1 MVSQRCLGWDMLKV
15 ALDKTDPETQ
25 KREQSKAV
33 IPCPTPVLVPEK
45 VGGGTPP
52 DGIWEYQLA
61 TGETVGA
68 VARWNATDDSDKI
81 IRPIV
86 WNGKRFIVSGLP
98 TPRPVYRCPVI
109 VASPNA
115 PVLVV
120 EGERT
125 VEGAM
130 RYLTD
135 GFIATTWP
143 NGSSNCHLVDWSPLA
158 GRDVVI
164 WPDNDEPGKKCAQ
177 QIFDMV
183 KAVGA
188 RPSIIELPD
197 GLPEKWDLADEL
209 PFEPGKVM
217 ELVRQARARCVSEP
231 KADAAPITDGATVSV
246 IPVSEGDDDGGEYSR
261 YRYRAIGYNEQ
272 RYYVMSATQR
282 QPYPYTIKQLMSEEG
297 CIEIVNDYD
306 FWHTHFADD
315 RGRINWKQA
324 GSYIMKQCTD
334 AGVYS
339 PNKVREQGVWSD
351 EGRVVLHFGEKLFVD
366 GAEVNPAKFRS
377 SFVYPSRDNMLED
390 WGGINDVASNVY
402 GRAIRK
408 ACNLVRWDK
417 PIYGDLMAGWIATAI
432 VCGGLPWRTHAWITG
447 NASSGKS
454 TVINDIVTACMGG
467 IAIYPVGA
475 STEAGIRQFVGNRA
489 VPVVFDE
496 AEGNNNAEERR
507 QAVIQLMRQSSAETR
522 GRIMKGSA
530 NHQSVTFT
538 LRSAFL
544 MSSIGVGLREAA
556 DLTRTA
562 VLTIRPLS
570 GMTMAELAEQEDQ
583 WKKLQAA
590 CAAIPT
596 DMPQR
601 LLARQVRNLPT
612 LRKNIEV
619 FKEVIAISLGN
630 RRLGD
635 QLGTLLAGLASL
647 FSNNELNHEACEK
660 FLEHYDWSDFTSVK
674 SMREDLALL
683 YHLANTKVRVD
694 SVSGNHER
702 LIGELIETVFNGIS
716 DDHVNPVNASNT
728 LMRLGIRID
737 LKDGGIWIAT
747 GITGMKDIMSSSD
760 YSEGWARV
768 LERHPYA
775 KKSPYGLKFAG
786 VTSRAVFI
794 PKQEF
799 FKIEG

>member
-1 MVSQRCLGWDMLKV
+1 MLKV
-15 ALDKTDPETQ
+15 ALQEARTETE
-25 KREQSKAV
+25 KAPVSKAV
-33 IPCPTPVLVPEK
+33 VPCPTPVLVPDNK
-45 VGGGTPP
+45 LKADGPP
-52 DGIWEYQLA
+52 DSIWEYQLA

-68 VARWNATDDSDKI
+68 VARWDARGGGEKV
-81 IRPIV
+81 IRPII
-86 WNGKRFIVSGLP
+86 WNGKRFIIGGMP
-98 TPRPVYRCPVI
+98 TPRPVYQCPVI
-109 VASPNA
+109 AAAPNS

-120 EGERT
+120 EGERA

-143 NGSSNCHLVDWSPLA
+143 HGASNCHLVDWSPLA
-158 GRDVVI
+158 DRDVVI
-164 WPDNDEPGKKCAQ
+164 WPDNDEAGMKCAQ
-177 QIFDMV
+177 QILAMLTE
-183 KAVGA
+183 AGA
-188 RPSIIELPD
+188 RPSIVELPE
-197 GLPEKWDLADEL
+197 GLPAKWDLADEL

-217 ELVRQARARCVSEP
+217 ELVRQARARCVSAP
-231 KADAAPITDGATVSV
+231 PSNVVPITDGATVSV
-246 IPVSEGDDDGGEYSR
+246 IPGGGTPEEDEQQIR
-261 YRYRAIGYNEQ
+261 NRYRAIGYNEQ

-297 CIEIVNDYD
+297 CIEIVNDYE
-306 FWHTHFADD
+306 FWQIHFGDD
-315 RGRINWKQA
+315 RGRVNWKQA

-377 SFVYPSRDNMLED
+377 TFVYPSRDNMLEE
-390 WGGINDVASNVY
+390 WGGIDDVASNEY
-402 GRAIRK
+402 GRSIRK

-417 PIYGDLMAGWIATAI
+417 KIYGDLMAGWIATAV

-467 IAIYPVGA
+467 VAIYPVGA

-496 AEGNNNAEERR
+496 AEGNGNTEERR

-570 GMTMAELAEQEDQ
+570 GMTMTELAQQEEQ

-596 DMPQR
+596 DTPQR

-612 LRKNIEV
+612 LRKNVEV

-635 QLGTLLAGLASL
+635 QLGTLLAGLSSL
-647 FSNNELNHEACEK
+647 FANNELNHAACEK
-660 FLEHYDWSDFTSVK
+660 FLEHYDWSDFTQVK

-702 LIGELIETVFNGIS
+702 LIGELIETVFNGVS
-716 DDHVNPVNASNT
+716 DDHVNPVNATNT
-728 LMRLGIRID
+728 LMRLGVRVD
-737 LKDGGIWIAT
+737 QRAGGIWIAT
-747 GITGMKDIMSSSD
+747 GIRGMKDIMASSD
-760 YSEGWARV
+760 YNEGWARV

-775 KKSPYGLKFAG
+775 QKSPYGLKFAG